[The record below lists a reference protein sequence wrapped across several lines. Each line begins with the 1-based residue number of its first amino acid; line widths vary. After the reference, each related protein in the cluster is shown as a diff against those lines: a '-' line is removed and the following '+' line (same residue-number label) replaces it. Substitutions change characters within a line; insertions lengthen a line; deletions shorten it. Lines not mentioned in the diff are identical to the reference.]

1 MNPQWIKSASLNS
14 RKYRNKKVE
23 VDGILFDSKKEANRY
38 IELKLL
44 KKAGEITDLKRQ
56 VRYELIP
63 RQREQSTEMYK
74 AGPHK
79 GEYKPGKVVEQS
91 CYYVADFV
99 YKEGENIVVEDT
111 KGMRTK
117 DYVIKRKLMLHKYGI
132 RIKEV

>member
-1 MNPQWIKSASLNS
+1 MNPQWIKKASLD

-38 IELKLL
+38 MELKLL
-44 KKAGEITDLKRQ
+44 EKAGEITDLKRQ

-63 RQREQSTEMYK
+63 RQ

-79 GEYKPGKVVEQS
+79 GEYKPGKVIEQS

-117 DYVIKRKLMLHKYGI
+117 DYVIKRKLMLHRYGI

>member
-38 IELKLL
+38 MELKLL
-44 KKAGEITDLKRQ
+44 EKAGQITDLKRQ

-63 RQREQSTEMYK
+63 RQREQSTDMYK

-79 GEYKPGKVVEQS
+79 GEYKLGKVIEQS

-99 YKEGENIVVEDT
+99 YKEGDCIVVEDT
-111 KGMRTK
+111 KGMKTK

>member
-38 IELKLL
+38 MELKLL
-44 KKAGEITDLKRQ
+44 EKAGEITDLKRQ

-74 AGPHK
+74 SGPHK
-79 GEYKPGKVVEQS
+79 GEYKLGKVIEQS

-99 YKEGENIVVEDT
+99 YKDSHST
-111 KGMRTK
+111 M
-117 DYVIKRKLMLHKYGI
+117 YLLKLLHPL
-132 RIKEV
+132 